1 MGATKRLAEMT
12 CQLAAE
18 SNASSTSI
26 SIVRFG
32 NVLGS
37 SGSVIP
43 TFVEQIKKGGPVT
56 LTHPDMTRYFMTI
69 PEAAQLVI
77 QSSGMAKSGDLFLLD
92 MGTPVKIYD
101 LAIRLIRLSG
111 KSVQQNGNNKKPGAI
126 EIKITGLR
134 PGEKL
139 YEELLV
145 DSNSQETEHTK
156 IMRAREK
163 YISKEAIESGMKDL
177 FEALN
182 RNDQRRFRTI
192 LTKTVEGYKIPKSSE
207 YV

>member
-111 KSVQQNGNNKKPGAI
+111 KSVQQNGNNKKPGTI